1 MDLQKDLINILTQ
14 KKQIFCTDLT
24 LDSTITLTDYSIQS
38 GTTTTTTATLV
49 TILPSEIIDANENE
63 ITLNSNITLKTP
75 DIIEGTPPNQTT
87 TPGDII
93 ICNEILKIPLNSE
106 TELGLDYRSLIGRTI
121 EIISSDTVSFS
132 INLNSIII
140 NQSVNINYKLI
151 KDVELESIFNNF
163 LNSLNSENPK
173 QLIKFDF
180 PVNNDFFK
188 KYDDFTDVMIGYKS
202 CYKIETDIND
212 KVGHLNNFLMIDIDS
227 FVTKSEYINYYNN
240 YIEKITLIYETVDSW
255 VEYFKRLKK
264 LMSKIRIAD
273 ALVEEE
279 ECQNLYDS
287 KPQTSREEIDNMYNI
302 YLENNRE
309 MYIENKQNLLF
320 NIKI

>member
-14 KKQIFCTDLT
+14 KKQIFCSDLT
-24 LDSTITLTDYSIQS
+24 INGSITLINYNIQS
-38 GTTTTTTATLV
+38 GTTTDISATLV

-63 ITLNSNITLKTP
+63 IILNSNITFKTP

-106 TELGLDYRSLIGRTI
+106 TELGLDYRSLIGRTV
-121 EIISSDTVSFS
+121 EIISSDVISFS
-132 INLNSIII
+132 IALNTITI
-140 NQSVNINYKLI
+140 NQNISINYMLV
-151 KDVELESIFNNF
+151 KDIELENIFNNF
-163 LNSLNSENPK
+163 LNSFNSENPK

-180 PVNNDFFK
+180 PINNDFFK

-212 KVGHLNNFLMIDIDS
+212 KVGYLNNFLIIDIDS
-227 FVTKSEYINYYNN
+227 FIIKDEYISYYNN
-240 YIEKITLIYETVDSW
+240 YIEVINLIYETVDEW

-309 MYIENKQNLLF
+309 MYIENKQTLLF